1 MGISLNI
8 GDREMIEI
16 KKLNKEMLDTYFD
29 DILKLKNYS
38 SGLHFKND
46 LKINE
51 FNKSKLN
58 DIYKYLQ
65 EDKVV
70 LFVALDTNK
79 LVGYV
84 WGYPHVFFYEKRM
97 YVNSLVVD
105 EKYSGN
111 GIGRNLLKTLE
122 QYAKENDFIAL
133 DLNVSPQ
140 NEKAVHLYKK
150 MNFEIERYQMRK
162 ELKNE

>member
-1 MGISLNI
+1 
-8 GDREMIEI
+8 MIEI
-16 KKLNKEMLDTYFD
+16 KRLNKEILDTYFD

-38 SGLHFKND
+38 SGLHFKDNQ
-46 LKINE
+46 KINE
-51 FNKSKLN
+51 FNKSKIN

-79 LVGYV
+79 IVGYV
-84 WGYPHVFFYEKRM
+84 WGYQHEFFYEKRM

-111 GIGRNLLKTLE
+111 GIGRNLLKTIE
-122 QYAKENDFIAL
+122 QYAKENDFMAL

-140 NEKAVHLYKK
+140 NERALRLYEK

>member
-1 MGISLNI
+1 
-8 GDREMIEI
+8 MIEI
-16 KKLNKEMLDTYFD
+16 KRLNKEILDTYFD

-38 SGLHFKND
+38 SSLHFKD
-46 LKINE
+46 SQKINE
-51 FNKSKLN
+51 FNKSKIN

-70 LFVALDTNK
+70 LFVALDINK
-79 LVGYV
+79 IVGYV
-84 WGYPHVFFYEKRM
+84 WGYPHEFFYEKRM

-105 EKYSGN
+105 EKYSRN

-122 QYAKENDFIAL
+122 QYAKENNFMAL

-140 NEKAVHLYKK
+140 NESALHLYEK

-162 ELKNE
+162 ELKNEQ